1 MQFSVV
7 GLPHYTI
14 WHLYEP
20 SVDDIRHMEVC
31 HLCSYTNH
39 SANVMQEMEQERL
52 IRENEEKEKAE
63 RAKKIKEQFDDPNS
77 QWEKDKTDIQSMAML
92 EKAKEQQATAT
103 PVSSS

>member
-1 MQFSVV
+1 
-7 GLPHYTI
+7 
-14 WHLYEP
+14 
-20 SVDDIRHMEVC
+20 
-31 HLCSYTNH
+31 
-39 SANVMQEMEQERL
+39 MEQERL

-103 PVSSS
+103 PVSSSWAIMTEKYPSKQL